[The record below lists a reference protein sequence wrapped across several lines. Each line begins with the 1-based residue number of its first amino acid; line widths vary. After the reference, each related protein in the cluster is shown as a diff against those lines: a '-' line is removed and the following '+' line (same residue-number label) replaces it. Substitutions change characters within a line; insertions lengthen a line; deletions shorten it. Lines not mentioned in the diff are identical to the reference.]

1 MNGITRHLGMT
12 TIVICCSWYATAGAQ
27 TVSPVIN
34 TELGGG
40 FESFLWEE
48 YDDGENR
55 LLTESGP
62 RAFLSGIIN
71 NAFDNTGN
79 DFILE
84 AAVKAYA
91 GKVDY
96 DGQDNNGISVG
107 SKTRYTGYSL
117 ELTGGYR
124 IRKSLA
130 MDVLAGAG
138 VNTWRREISD
148 SQNAVGSPVN
158 GILEEYTIQYYTL
171 AAGFPLQ
178 FPSHEG
184 YLKIGLRRP
193 FATRERV
200 DRFDVTLAPQEKN
213 SGVVSYKFL
222 FDNHK
227 SGSSPLSSITFY
239 YEGFRFDRSP
249 AKVSVLNGTPVLVRQ
264 PRSYMDIVGLTIG
277 HTF

>member
-1 MNGITRHLGMT
+1 MNGFSRHLRLT
-12 TIVICCSWYATAGAQ
+12 TLVICCSWYATAGAQ
-27 TVSPVIN
+27 AVSPGIN
-34 TELGGG
+34 TELGAG

-48 YDDGENR
+48 YDDGDNR

-62 RAFLSGIIN
+62 RVFLSGIIS

-79 DFILE
+79 NFILE

-107 SKTRYTGYSL
+107 SKTRYAGYSL

-124 IRKSLA
+124 IRNSL
-130 MDVLAGAG
+130 DVDILAGAG
-138 VNTWRREISD
+138 VNAWSREISD

-158 GILEEYTIQYYTL
+158 GILEEYTIQYFTL

-178 FPSHEG
+178 FSSHEG

-200 DRFDVTLAPQEKN
+200 DRFDVTLAPHEKN
-213 SGVVSYKFL
+213 SGMASYKFL

-227 SGSSPLSSITFY
+227 SVSSPLSSITIY
-239 YEGFRFDRSP
+239 YEGFRFDNSP
-249 AKVSVLNGTPVLVRQ
+249 AKAAVLNGTPVQVRQ
-264 PRSYMDIVGLTIG
+264 PRSYMDIVGFTIG